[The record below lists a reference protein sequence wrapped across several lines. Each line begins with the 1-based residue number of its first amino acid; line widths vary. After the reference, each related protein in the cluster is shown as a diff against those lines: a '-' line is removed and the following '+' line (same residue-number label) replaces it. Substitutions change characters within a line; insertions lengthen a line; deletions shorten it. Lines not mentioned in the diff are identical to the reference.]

1 MNNYKLQMEV
11 FIYMYAN
18 MDKVV
23 FESRRE
29 LEIIGKVLQDADM
42 KKYNDTEQEVVQEF
56 TEILDAIH
64 MSW

>member
-1 MNNYKLQMEV
+1 
-11 FIYMYAN
+11 MYSQ

-29 LEIIGKVLQDADM
+29 LEIIEKVLQDADM
-42 KKYNDTEQEVVQEF
+42 KKYNDTEQEVIHELVD
-56 TEILDAIH
+56 ILDVIY

>member
-1 MNNYKLQMEV
+1 
-11 FIYMYAN
+11 MYAN

>member
-1 MNNYKLQMEV
+1 MDNYKLQMEV

-29 LEIIGKVLQDADM
+29 LEIIGKVLQDADV

-64 MSW
+64 MNW